1 MFAIIYDKRLQPL
14 YLWVILI
21 VTID

>member
-1 MFAIIYDKRLQPL
+1 MFAIIYDKRLQPS